1 MYFCTQTSH
10 IPTKGLLT
18 LLTLLVFSLSLTAQS
33 SGLEC
38 EIDETYQGDS
48 LTMLSIEEV
57 VITATRNKFNVISP
71 MPTQLLQGKELEKLN
86 SLSVAD
92 AIRYFSGV
100 QLKDYGGVGGMKTIN
115 VRSLGSAHTA
125 VFYDGMTVG
134 NAQNAQVDLSK
145 YSLDNIEAIEL
156 YNGQKSSIFQPARGF
171 FSSNSLYLRSKT
183 PRFEKD
189 EKNHIRAA
197 FKTGSFGLLNPS
209 ILYQQKITSDLS
221 LSASAELVDA
231 HGRYKY
237 RYKKEG
243 GYDTTAVRQ
252 NGDIRSLRTELTF
265 YLMNKNIGKA
275 SLKGYMY
282 NSERGLPGAIVANR
296 FSHNQRQW
304 DRNIFVHASLE
315 NSFFKNHDVLANIK
329 FSRDYN
335 RYVDP

>member
-33 SGLEC
+33 SGLEF

-100 QLKDYGGVGGMKTIN
+100 QLKDYGGVGGIKTIN

-134 NAQNAQVDLSK
+134 TDP
-145 YSLDNIEAIEL
+145 EGL
-156 YNGQKSSIFQPARGF
+156 Y
-171 FSSNSLYLRSKT
+171 
-183 PRFEKD
+183 
-189 EKNHIRAA
+189 
-197 FKTGSFGLLNPS
+197 
-209 ILYQQKITSDLS
+209 KI
-221 LSASAELVDA
+221 
-231 HGRYKY
+231 
-237 RYKKEG
+237 
-243 GYDTTAVRQ
+243 
-252 NGDIRSLRTELTF
+252 
-265 YLMNKNIGKA
+265 
-275 SLKGYMY
+275 KG
-282 NSERGLPGAIVANR
+282 
-296 FSHNQRQW
+296 
-304 DRNIFVHASLE
+304 
-315 NSFFKNHDVLANIK
+315 
-329 FSRDYN
+329 
-335 RYVDP
+335 

>member
-1 MYFCTQTSH
+1 MHFFTHTGFLPIH
-10 IPTKGLLT
+10 NKGLLT
-18 LLTLLVFSLSLTAQS
+18 LLAWFVFSMLLSAQS
-33 SGLEC
+33 SAFDFEV
-38 EIDETYQGDS
+38 DNTYQEDS
-48 LTMLSIEEV
+48 LTMLSIEEI

-71 MPTQLLQGKELEKLN
+71 MPTQLLSGQELKRLN
-86 SLSVAD
+86 SVSVAD

-100 QLKDYGGVGGMKTIN
+100 QLKDYGGIGGIKTIN

-156 YNGQKSSIFQPARGF
+156 YNGQKSSIFQPARGL
-171 FSSNSLYLRSKT
+171 FSSNSLFLISKS
-183 PRFEKD
+183 PRFEGD
-189 EKNHIRAA
+189 KNHHIRAS
-197 FKTGSFGLLNPS
+197 FKTGSFGLLNPAV
-209 ILYQQKITSDLS
+209 LYQQKITPNLS

-252 NGDIRSLRTELTF
+252 NGDIRALRTELS
-265 YLMNKNIGKA
+265 LHLSNKQIDKA
-275 SLKGYMY
+275 TLKGYLY
-282 NSERGLPGAIVANR
+282 SSERGLPGAIVANR
-296 FSHNQRQW
+296 YSHNQRQW

-315 NSFFKNHDVLANIK
+315 NSLFTSDAYHSL
-329 FSRDYN
+329 
-335 RYVDP
+335 